1 MLCFLTHSGF
11 GSCFRLPFPLA
22 GRPLT
27 PASYS
32 DQQAAEKAPDHVI
45 PIPQPRE
52 RYLLSCLFHRI
63 KQMLGYAAS
72 RVIQP
77 LCHSEKRSDGESAFV
92 VKTKEQADSSLSLG
106 MTGRRTFTNIGGPKA
121 HGTLGMKGTLFSS
134 LPVHRGFSRLCCSL
148 VPKSLMGWHLFKILD
163 RVEALGIYFR
173 RKTA

>member
-1 MLCFLTHSGF
+1 LFSYT
-11 GSCFRLPFPLA
+11 FRLWFLLPSSLPPSWQAPDPSLLLGPA
-22 GRPLT
+22 GRRKSARSCHPD
-27 PASYS
+27 PA
-32 DQQAAEKAPDHVI
+32 AAGEVSAFV
-45 PIPQPRE
+45 
-52 RYLLSCLFHRI
+52 SFHRI